1 MAATL
6 LLSTTLAFGQHKSS
20 DLAQQTLRH
29 TVNTPSIQYT
39 LPPPKI
45 IQTTHSHS
53 AVIAISIQTQDLGGK
68 LDETLTLVGAAVAQL
83 ANNTA
88 TALKSAQ
95 TALDEILPGPSMQQ
109 VLIDL
114 RWVAVCMC
122 ILVWAGV
129 F

>member
-6 LLSTTLAFGQHKSS
+6 LLTTTLAFGQHKSS
-20 DLAQQTLRH
+20 DPAQHSQHTKH
-29 TVNTPSIQYT
+29 TVHTPT
-39 LPPPKI
+39 PKNHPN
-45 IQTTHSHS
+45 HSQS
-53 AVIAISIQTQDLGGK
+53 LIFIQTQDLGGK

-122 ILVWAGV
+122 ILVRAGV

>member
-1 MAATL
+1 
-6 LLSTTLAFGQHKSS
+6 
-20 DLAQQTLRH
+20 
-29 TVNTPSIQYT
+29 
-39 LPPPKI
+39 
-45 IQTTHSHS
+45 
-53 AVIAISIQTQDLGGK
+53 
-68 LDETLTLVGAAVAQL
+68 VGEAVAQL

-122 ILVWAGV
+122 IPV
-129 F
+129 